1 MVCDAED
8 VTDENKYRTQS
19 LSPQK
24 KKMRGIPLVF
34 PFHICIIRP
43 NNFPFYVTIVSAS
56 VQPFLLG

>member
-1 MVCDAED
+1 MKINTEPKVYPH
-8 VTDENKYRTQS
+8 K
-19 LSPQK
+19 K